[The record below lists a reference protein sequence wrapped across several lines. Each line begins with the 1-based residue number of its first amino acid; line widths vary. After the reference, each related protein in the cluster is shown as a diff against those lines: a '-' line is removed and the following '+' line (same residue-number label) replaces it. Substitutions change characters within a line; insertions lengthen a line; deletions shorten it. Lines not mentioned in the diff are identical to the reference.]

1 MNVET
6 KRRASRPRRI
16 EALDER
22 VRGRSKPSPSQPH
35 DDRTQARGCAPLR
48 HRPGPQGIRQLL
60 KPGTTACV
68 PTLDMIYQL
77 KMSVSELVEACPLTV
92 DEIRG

>member
-1 MNVET
+1 MVMMT
-6 KRRASRPRRI
+6 SPLA
-16 EALDER
+16 EAIILSMPFGPTQR
-22 VRGRSKPSPSQPH
+22 VYSP
-35 DDRTQARGCAPLR
+35 AG
-48 HRPGPQGIRQLL
+48 
-60 KPGTTACV
+60 PGTTACV